1 MILADTSIWVEHF
14 KKGSRV
20 LAALLD
26 SGRVLVHPWVIGELA
41 LGGVSHEALA
51 LITALPRAATAAD
64 DELLGFITRERLA
77 GSGIG
82 YVDTQLLAST
92 RLTPDGRLWTA
103 DGKLRTVAERLALGY
118 RPS

>member
-26 SGRVLVHPWVIGELA
+26 SGRVLVHPWVLGELA

-51 LITALPRAATAAD
+51 LITALPGAATAAD
-64 DELLGFITRERLA
+64 DELLSFIARERLA

-92 RLTPDGRLWTA
+92 RLTPDVRLWTA
-103 DGKLRTVAERLALGY
+103 EGKLRTVAERLALGY

>member
-41 LGGVSHEALA
+41 LGGVSQEALA

-64 DELLGFITRERLA
+64 DELLGFIAHERLA
-77 GSGIG
+77 GNGIG
-82 YVDTQLLAST
+82 YVDTQLLASI
-92 RLTPDGRLWTA
+92 RLTPGGRLWTA